1 MTQGEIE
8 KGLREIG
15 LKKGDTILL
24 HSSLSSIGHV
34 EGGADTVVDAFL
46 SVLGLEGTLV
56 VPTFGKLGVIAETV
70 NGRPEAVR
78 SIHPLASVAAIGG
91 NAVEI
96 CRDHWKMELAH
107 AEGTPYARVA
117 EMDGYVCLLGV
128 DQDRSTTLHT
138 VEELLRLPYLSPT
151 ADIAFSTPEGEIRRS
166 WDYFP
171 GPHRDFIGL
180 DRLLRESGR
189 MRTGK
194 IGAAVVRLI
203 PSRELI
209 EIVRAGGEKNPAFVL
224 CDNPECADCVGQR
237 ARIRAHR
244 FSQESFRLAA
254 SSALSGRYI
263 AEMIDSLQAAGIGTV
278 EIDYIQGLPWPL
290 HPREKTTAAIQ
301 SFRAG
306 GIEVSALRLV
316 SIPPAIDPLLATAAE
331 SGINRLVMP
340 LTPSA
345 PEIAVAA
352 QRKNIQVSFFNALLS
367 GQESSAILLDL
378 VKRNLPAR
386 FTFHAANFARAGE
399 KPFLESYKRK
409 LRRFVDQLDIE
420 DAAFDGL
427 PRDLARGNAEI
438 KEMISILRCAS
449 FPGYFVLGSG
459 NRPLMDLS
467 ETVTDFERLI
477 DSM

>member
-1 MTQGEIE
+1 MNKVEIK

-15 LKKGDTILL
+15 LKKGDIVLL

-46 SVLGLEGTLV
+46 SVLGPEGTLV
-56 VPTFGKLGVIAETV
+56 VPTFGKLGAITETV
-70 NGRPEAVR
+70 NSRPEAVR

-91 NAVEI
+91 KAAEI
-96 CRDHWKMELAH
+96 CRDHWKAELAH
-107 AEGTPYARVA
+107 AEGTPYARIA
-117 EMDGYVCLLGV
+117 EMNGYVCLLGV

-138 VEELLRLPYLSPT
+138 IEELLRLPYLSPT
-151 ADIAFSTPEGEIRRS
+151 ADITFSTPEGEVRRS
-166 WDYFP
+166 WDCFP

-180 DRLLRESGR
+180 DRCLRESGA
-189 MRTGK
+189 MRVGT
-194 IGAAVVRLI
+194 IGASVVRLI
-203 PSRELI
+203 RSRDLI
-209 EIVRAGGEKNPAFVL
+209 EIVRARGEKNPAFVL

-237 ARIRAHR
+237 ARIRASRYGH
-244 FSQESFRLAA
+244 ESFRLAA
-254 SSALSGRYI
+254 SSALAGRYVPEI
-263 AEMIDSLQAAGIGTV
+263 IDGLHAAGIDSV
-278 EIDYIQGLPWPL
+278 EIDFLQGQHWSL
-290 HPREKTTAAIQ
+290 HPRDKIAAAIQ

-316 SIPPAIDPLLATAAE
+316 SIPPAIDPLLETAAE
-331 SGINRLVMP
+331 TGVNRLVMP
-340 LTPSA
+340 LFPSA
-345 PEIAVAA
+345 PETVVAA
-352 QRKNIQVSFFNALLS
+352 QRAHVQISFYNALLGS
-367 GQESSAILLDL
+367 PQSSAILLDL

-399 KPFLESYKRK
+399 KPFLESYKQK

-427 PRDLARGNAEI
+427 PRHLARGNAEI
-438 KEMISILRCAS
+438 KEMISILRCAR

-459 NRPLMDLS
+459 NRRLRNLV
-467 ETVTDFERLI
+467 ETIADFERLL